1 MMKIGYINY
10 LNCFPFYYH
19 MFEVEPVPDIEVVP
33 AYPGELNR
41 LMKLGELDMSPVS
54 SAAYSYLQGDY
65 VILPGFCLSSVGY
78 VRSVVLQSRVPI
90 EDLDGKRVGLT
101 TASETS
107 VALLKI
113 LFSRYYNVKPEYIP
127 VKPNPDF
134 TDIDAALIIG
144 NEAMLEPAVPV
155 EYSYDLG
162 DLWLRKTGYP
172 VVFAIFVA
180 RRDSVEMN
188 SPLIRDVCRS
198 YRTSLKMLGSGRE
211 LLVQRASAMYPE
223 IKYDI
228 SRYYSYLRFE
238 FTGELKDALEFYF
251 REAAAAGVLAE
262 VKELEFA
269 KI

>member
-1 MMKIGYINY
+1 MKIGYINY

-19 MFEVEPVPDIEVVP
+19 MFEVEPVPEIEVVP

-41 LMKLGELDMSPVS
+41 LMKKGELEMSPIS

-78 VRSVVLQSRVPI
+78 VKSVVLQSRIPI
-90 EDLDGKRVGLT
+90 EELDGKKVGLT

-113 LFSRYYNVKPEYIP
+113 LLSKYYNVKPEYIP
-127 VKPNPDF
+127 VKPSPDF
-134 TDIDAALIIG
+134 TDIDAALVIG
-144 NEAMLEPAVPV
+144 NEAMMEPAVPV

-180 RRDSVEMN
+180 KREAVE
-188 SPLIRDVCRS
+188 LHAAQIRDVCRS
-198 YRTSLKMLGSGRE
+198 YRTSLKFLKEQRE
-211 LLVQRASAMYPE
+211 LLVSRASAKYPE
-223 IKYDI
+223 IRYDI
-228 SRYYSYLRFE
+228 SMYYNFLRFE
-238 FTGELKDALEFYF
+238 FTDELKDALAFYF
-251 REAAAAGVLAE
+251 KEAAAAGVLAE
-262 VKELEFA
+262 VKDLEFA
-269 KI
+269 RL